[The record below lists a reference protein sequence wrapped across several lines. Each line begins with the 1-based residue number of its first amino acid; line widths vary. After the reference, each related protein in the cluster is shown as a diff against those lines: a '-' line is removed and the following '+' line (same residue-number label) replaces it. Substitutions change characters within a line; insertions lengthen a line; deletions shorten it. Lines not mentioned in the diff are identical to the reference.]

1 MRKKAI
7 LFPFCPYACKSGMKR
22 KAPNRSNDE
31 VEDTSKQDRTVGQNR
46 SRSFGEPGQ
55 KASTSTAVGEPI
67 LER

>member
-1 MRKKAI
+1 
-7 LFPFCPYACKSGMKR
+7 MKR